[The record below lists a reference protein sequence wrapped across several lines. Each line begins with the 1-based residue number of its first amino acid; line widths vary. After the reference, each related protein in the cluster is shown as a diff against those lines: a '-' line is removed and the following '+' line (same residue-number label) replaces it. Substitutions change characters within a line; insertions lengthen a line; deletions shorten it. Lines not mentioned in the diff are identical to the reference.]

1 MIVKKIN
8 TIVLNSLIFFFLLN
22 TMSNSM
28 EVIISLKVNNEI
40 ITNFDIE
47 QEAKYLGALNNE
59 LKKLK
64 DDKINLIAKNS
75 LIREKIKK
83 NEIMKYF
90 LLNKNEVL
98 VNNFVKKF
106 YTNLNF
112 ENEKTFKDYLN
123 TYNLKFED
131 VKKKFEIEL
140 LWNEVIKQKFSQ
152 DINID
157 KSFLKQKIID
167 KKLSEKSMI
176 EYELAE
182 ILFKIEKI
190 DDKDEKINTI
200 NNDINIKGFKNAA
213 NIYSISDTAK
223 FGGTIGWVNEGQLSK
238 NILDYIK
245 ELDIGDVTAPIKTSS
260 GYLIL
265 KIENKKEKNIELNKE
280 VILQNLIN
288 YEMQQQFS
296 KLSVIYYNKI
306 KLNNSISE

>member
-1 MIVKKIN
+1 
-8 TIVLNSLIFFFLLN
+8 
-22 TMSNSM
+22 M
-28 EVIISLKVNNEI
+28 EISISLKVNNEI

-59 LKKLK
+59 LKKLSN
-64 DDKINLIAKNS
+64 DKIIIIAKNS

-83 NEIMKYF
+83 NEILKYF
-90 LLNKNEVL
+90 LFNKNQVL
-98 VNNFVKKF
+98 VNDFVKRF

-112 ENEKTFKDYLN
+112 ENEKMFIDYLN
-123 TYNLKFED
+123 TYGLKFED

-140 LWNEVIKQKFSQ
+140 LWNELIKQKFSQ

-157 KSFLKQKIID
+157 KSLFKQKIID
-167 KKLSEKSMI
+167 NKLSEKSMV

-182 ILFKIEKI
+182 ILFKVEKI
-190 DDKDEKINTI
+190 SDKEKKIATI
-200 NNDINIKGFKNAA
+200 KNDININGFKNAA

-223 FGGTIGWVNEGQLSK
+223 FGGTIGWINEGQLSK
-238 NILDYIK
+238 NILSYIE
-245 ELDIGDVTAPIKTSS
+245 ELNIGDVTEPIKTSG

-265 KIENKKEKNIELNKE
+265 KIKDKKEKSIELDKE
-280 VILQNLIN
+280 IILQNLIN

-296 KLSVIYYNKI
+296 KLSIIYYSKI

>member
-8 TIVLNSLIFFFLLN
+8 TILLNSLIFFFLLS
-22 TMSNSM
+22 TISNSM

-123 TYNLKFED
+123 TYDLKFED

-238 NILDYIK
+238 NILNYIE

-265 KIENKKEKNIELNKE
+265 KIKNKKEKNIELNKE

>member
-40 ITNFDIE
+40 ITNFDIKE
-47 QEAKYLGALNNE
+47 EAKYLGALNNE

-200 NNDINIKGFKNAA
+200 NNDINIKGFKMQQ
-213 NIYSISDTAK
+213 IFTV
-223 FGGTIGWVNEGQLSK
+223 FL
-238 NILDYIK
+238 
-245 ELDIGDVTAPIKTSS
+245 
-260 GYLIL
+260 
-265 KIENKKEKNIELNKE
+265 
-280 VILQNLIN
+280 ILQNL
-288 YEMQQQFS
+288 EVQ
-296 KLSVIYYNKI
+296 
-306 KLNNSISE
+306 

>member
-40 ITNFDIE
+40 ITNFDIKE
-47 QEAKYLGALNNE
+47 EAKYLGALNNE

-123 TYNLKFED
+123 TYDLKFED

>member
-1 MIVKKIN
+1 MIIKKIN
-8 TIVLNSLIFFFLLN
+8 TIIIKSIIFFFLLN
-22 TMSNSM
+22 TVSNSM
-28 EVIISLKVNNEI
+28 EISISLKVNNEI

-59 LKKLK
+59 LKKLSN
-64 DDKINLIAKNS
+64 DKIIIIAKNS

-83 NEIMKYF
+83 NEILKYF
-90 LLNKNEVL
+90 LFNKNQVL
-98 VNNFVKKF
+98 VNDFVKRF

-112 ENEKTFKDYLN
+112 ENEKMFIDYLN
-123 TYNLKFED
+123 TYDLKFED

-140 LWNEVIKQKFSQ
+140 LWNELIKQKFSQ

-157 KSFLKQKIID
+157 KSLFKQKIID
-167 KKLSEKSMI
+167 NKLSEKSMV

-182 ILFKIEKI
+182 ILFKVEKVS
-190 DDKDEKINTI
+190 DKEKKIATI
-200 NNDINIKGFKNAA
+200 KNDININGFKNAA

-223 FGGTIGWVNEGQLSK
+223 FGGTVGWINEGQLSK
-238 NILDYIK
+238 NILSNIE
-245 ELDIGDVTAPIKTSS
+245 ELNIGDVTEPIKTSG

-265 KIENKKEKNIELNKE
+265 KIKNKKEKNIELDKE
-280 VILQNLIN
+280 IILQNLIN

-296 KLSVIYYNKI
+296 KLSIIYYNKI

>member
-1 MIVKKIN
+1 MIIKKIN
-8 TIVLNSLIFFFLLN
+8 TIIIKSIIFFFLLN
-22 TMSNSM
+22 TVSNSM
-28 EVIISLKVNNEI
+28 EISISLKVNNEI

-59 LKKLK
+59 LKKLSN
-64 DDKINLIAKNS
+64 DKIIIIAKNS

-83 NEIMKYF
+83 NEILKYF
-90 LLNKNEVL
+90 LFNKNQVL
-98 VNNFVKKF
+98 VNDFVKRF

-112 ENEKTFKDYLN
+112 ENEKMFIDYLN
-123 TYNLKFED
+123 TYDLKFED

-140 LWNEVIKQKFSQ
+140 LWNELIKQKFSQ

-157 KSFLKQKIID
+157 KSLFKQKIID
-167 KKLSEKSMI
+167 NKLSEKSMV

-182 ILFKIEKI
+182 ILFKVEKI
-190 DDKDEKINTI
+190 SDKEKKIATI
-200 NNDINIKGFKNAA
+200 KNDININGFKNAA

-223 FGGTIGWVNEGQLSK
+223 FGGTVGWINEGQLSK
-238 NILDYIK
+238 NILSNIE
-245 ELDIGDVTAPIKTSS
+245 ELNIGDVTEPIKTSG

-265 KIENKKEKNIELNKE
+265 KIKNKKEKNIELDKE
-280 VILQNLIN
+280 IILQNLIN

-296 KLSVIYYNKI
+296 KLSIIYYNKI

>member
-1 MIVKKIN
+1 MIIKKIN
-8 TIVLNSLIFFFLLN
+8 TIILNSIIFFFLLN
-22 TMSNSM
+22 TVSNSM
-28 EVIISLKVNNEI
+28 EISISLKVNNEI

-59 LKKLK
+59 LKKLSN
-64 DDKINLIAKNS
+64 DKIIIIAKNS

-83 NEIMKYF
+83 NEILKYF
-90 LLNKNEVL
+90 LFNKNQVL
-98 VNNFVKKF
+98 VNDFVKRF

-112 ENEKTFKDYLN
+112 ENEKMFIDYLN
-123 TYNLKFED
+123 TYGLKFED

-140 LWNEVIKQKFSQ
+140 LWNELIKQKFSQ

-157 KSFLKQKIID
+157 KSLFKQKIID
-167 KKLSEKSMI
+167 NKLSEKSMV

-182 ILFKIEKI
+182 ILFKVEKI
-190 DDKDEKINTI
+190 SDKEKKIATI
-200 NNDINIKGFKNAA
+200 KNDININGFKNAA

-223 FGGTIGWVNEGQLSK
+223 FGGTIGWINEGQLSK
-238 NILDYIK
+238 NILSYIE
-245 ELDIGDVTAPIKTSS
+245 ELNIGDVTEPIKTSG

-265 KIENKKEKNIELNKE
+265 KIKDKKEKSIELDKE
-280 VILQNLIN
+280 IILQNLIN

-296 KLSVIYYNKI
+296 KLSIIYYSKI

>member
-1 MIVKKIN
+1 MIIKKIN
-8 TIVLNSLIFFFLLN
+8 TIILNSIIFFFLLN
-22 TMSNSM
+22 TVSNSM
-28 EVIISLKVNNEI
+28 EISISLKVNNEI

-59 LKKLK
+59 LKKLSN
-64 DDKINLIAKNS
+64 DKIIIIAKNS

-83 NEIMKYF
+83 NEILKYF
-90 LLNKNEVL
+90 LFNKNQVL
-98 VNNFVKKF
+98 VNDFVKRF

-112 ENEKTFKDYLN
+112 ENEKMFIDYPN
-123 TYNLKFED
+123 TYGLKFED

-140 LWNEVIKQKFSQ
+140 LWNELIKQKFSQ

-157 KSFLKQKIID
+157 KSLFKQKIID
-167 KKLSEKSMI
+167 NKLSEKSMV

-182 ILFKIEKI
+182 ILFKVEKI
-190 DDKDEKINTI
+190 SDKEKKIATI
-200 NNDINIKGFKNAA
+200 KNDININGFKNAA

-223 FGGTIGWVNEGQLSK
+223 FGGTIGWINEGQLSK
-238 NILDYIK
+238 NILSYIE
-245 ELDIGDVTAPIKTSS
+245 ELNIGDVTEPIKTSG

-265 KIENKKEKNIELNKE
+265 KIKDKKEKSIELDKE
-280 VILQNLIN
+280 IILQNLIN

-296 KLSVIYYNKI
+296 KLSIIYYSKI

>member
-1 MIVKKIN
+1 MIIKKIN
-8 TIVLNSLIFFFLLN
+8 TIIIKSIIFFFLLN
-22 TMSNSM
+22 TVSNSM
-28 EVIISLKVNNEI
+28 EISISLKVNNEI

-59 LKKLK
+59 LKKLSN
-64 DDKINLIAKNS
+64 DKIIIIAKNS

-83 NEIMKYF
+83 NEILKYF
-90 LLNKNEVL
+90 LFNKNQVL
-98 VNNFVKKF
+98 VNDYVKRF

-112 ENEKTFKDYLN
+112 ENEKMFIDYLN
-123 TYNLKFED
+123 TYDLKFED

-140 LWNEVIKQKFSQ
+140 LWNELIKQKFSQ

-157 KSFLKQKIID
+157 KSLFKQKIID
-167 KKLSEKSMI
+167 NKLSEKSMV

-182 ILFKIEKI
+182 ILFKVEKI
-190 DDKDEKINTI
+190 SDKEKKIATI
-200 NNDINIKGFKNAA
+200 KNDININGFKNAA

-223 FGGTIGWVNEGQLSK
+223 FGGTVGWINEGQLSK
-238 NILDYIK
+238 NILSNIE
-245 ELDIGDVTAPIKTSS
+245 ELNIGDVTEPIKTSG

-265 KIENKKEKNIELNKE
+265 KIKNKKEKNIELDKE
-280 VILQNLIN
+280 IILQNLIN

-296 KLSVIYYNKI
+296 KLSIIYYNKI